1 MPARRHLAA
10 QAMVEYLVVACML
23 VLAVSILAVFLYTFR
38 ENSGR
43 ILDLMAS
50 DYP

>member
-1 MPARRHLAA
+1 
-10 QAMVEYLVVACML
+10 MVEYLVVVCMS
-23 VLAVSILAVFLYTFR
+23 VLALSDLAVLLYAFR